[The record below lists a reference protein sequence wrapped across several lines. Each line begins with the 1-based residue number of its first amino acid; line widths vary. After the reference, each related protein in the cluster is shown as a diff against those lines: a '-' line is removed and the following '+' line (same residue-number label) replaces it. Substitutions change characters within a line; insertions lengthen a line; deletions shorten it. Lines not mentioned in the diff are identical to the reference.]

1 MHKTLNKYHANTD
14 VSKSGIISAIPN
26 NWNHNIMGET
36 MMHDLICNEIP
47 EKAKEENKPC
57 TYFMNYKAILS

>member
-1 MHKTLNKYHANTD
+1 MN
-14 VSKSGIISAIPN
+14 GIISAIPN

-57 TYFMNYKAILS
+57 TYLNNLLI